1 MTKDII
7 EGVSS
12 QEEEFRDHREKRT
25 QERENENEVEK
36 AVG

>member
-1 MTKDII
+1 MTKNLI
-7 EGVSS
+7 E
-12 QEEEFRDHREKRT
+12 EEEFRDHREKRT